1 MDSEKIVSF
10 LQKNFCVRSQSNCP
24 DEANQQVSHQIPHIM
39 LNISVSNRDFPPLQL
54 GLWRLETGHQH
65 VPYIASCLAEVEA
78 HSLRTEVLGYNVELD
93 AANKEL
99 SAENPS
105 SRHFRGVEEY
115 SRVLVNHV
123 GDTPTLVN
131 HLTPPVPI
139 EILAAQL
146 AAANVPCTAV
156 RIRWV
161 FEDLWHLFA
170 LSN

>member
-10 LQKNFCVRSQSNCP
+10 LQKNFCVRSQSNCA

-93 AANKEL
+93 AAKQRIVSREPEL
-99 SAENPS
+99 AS
-105 SRHFRGVEEY
+105 
-115 SRVLVNHV
+115 
-123 GDTPTLVN
+123 
-131 HLTPPVPI
+131 
-139 EILAAQL
+139 
-146 AAANVPCTAV
+146 
-156 RIRWV
+156 
-161 FEDLWHLFA
+161 
-170 LSN
+170 LSGGGG

>member
-1 MDSEKIVSF
+1 MDSEKIGSF
-10 LQKNFCVRSQSNCP
+10 LEKNFCVRSQSNCA

-105 SRHFRGVEEY
+105 SRHFRGGRGILTS
-115 SRVLVNHV
+115 SR
-123 GDTPTLVN
+123 
-131 HLTPPVPI
+131 
-139 EILAAQL
+139 
-146 AAANVPCTAV
+146 
-156 RIRWV
+156 
-161 FEDLWHLFA
+161 
-170 LSN
+170 